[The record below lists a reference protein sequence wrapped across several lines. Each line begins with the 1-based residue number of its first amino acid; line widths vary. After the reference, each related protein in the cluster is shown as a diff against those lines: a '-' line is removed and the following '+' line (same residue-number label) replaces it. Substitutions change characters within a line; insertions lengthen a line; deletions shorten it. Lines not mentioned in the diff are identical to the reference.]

1 MRVAAHPGHSL
12 RNAQALPHTPHA
24 RVLKALQVFTEGLLK
39 HFKTW
44 GALR

>member
-1 MRVAAHPGHSL
+1 MRVAAHRGHSL
-12 RNAQALPHTPHA
+12 RNAQAVPHPTHGF
-24 RVLKALQVFTEGLLK
+24 LKALQVSTGGLLK